1 MSALPDDFAL
11 PRLDAFN
18 APWFASGTLAV
29 QQCAAC
35 AALQHPP
42 EEICHACGSMTF
54 GHRVL
59 APRGTIYSYTV
70 VHHPTSN
77 VLAAAVPYVVV
88 LVGLD
93 EEPAV
98 RVVGNLVDAPPSD
111 ARIGLAVE
119 AVWDERRT
127 DDGTVILLPQWRPA

>member
-11 PRLDAFN
+11 PRIDAFN
-18 APWFASGTLAV
+18 GPWFTSGTLAV
-29 QQCAAC
+29 QQCAQC
-35 AALQHPP
+35 DVLQHPP

-59 APRGTIYSYTV
+59 TPRGTIYSYTV

-77 VLAAAVPYVVV
+77 ALAASVPYVVV
-88 LVGLD
+88 LVSID

-98 RVVGNLVDAPPSD
+98 RVLGNLVDAPLGA
-111 ARIGLAVE
+111 ARIGLPVE

-127 DDGTVILLPQWRPA
+127 DDGTVILLPRWRPL